1 MTRTHHTT
9 LLFLIIC
16 VSKCYTFY
24 VPGMA
29 PADFKAGD
37 PIEVKAVKM
46 TSIHTQLPYEYYSL
60 PFCLPKGGLNA
71 IHYKSENLGE
81 VLRGDRIVN
90 TPYDVKMAKNT
101 PCTLLCNSPSNPIN
115 WSVGESQIVVDRI
128 QHEYFVHLL
137 VDNLPAATPVFN
149 PEVNDFQYEHGY
161 KLGNTVGDRNYI
173 NNHLKLTLLYHNP
186 TPDVYRVVGFHVEAK
201 SVHMD
206 DLKFIDKTCTF
217 PSKPR
222 PQLVEPSTGT
232 KLFFTY
238 EVEWELSKVSW
249 ASRWDTYLAM
259 SDVQIHWFSIIN
271 SILVIFFLSGIL
283 TMIMVR
289 TLRRDIAKYNADESF
304 DETIEET
311 GWKLVHGDVFRPPK
325 NSRLFAAVVGSGI
338 QIFLMAL
345 ITLCMFDARFY
356 AVLTG
361 LLQFSPCWECCRRPR
376 GAL

>member
-1 MTRTHHTT
+1 
-9 LLFLIIC
+9 
-16 VSKCYTFY
+16 
-24 VPGMA
+24 
-29 PADFKAGD
+29 
-37 PIEVKAVKM
+37 
-46 TSIHTQLPYEYYSL
+46 
-60 PFCLPKGGLNA
+60 
-71 IHYKSENLGE
+71 
-81 VLRGDRIVN
+81 
-90 TPYDVKMAKNT
+90 
-101 PCTLLCNSPSNPIN
+101 
-115 WSVGESQIVVDRI
+115 
-128 QHEYFVHLL
+128 
-137 VDNLPAATPVFN
+137 
-149 PEVNDFQYEHGY
+149 
-161 KLGNTVGDRNYI
+161 
-173 NNHLKLTLLYHNP
+173 
-186 TPDVYRVVGFHVEAK
+186 VEAK

-345 ITLCMFDARFY
+345 ITLCTFDARFY